1 MAVEL
6 ATAYVS
12 IVPDTSKIAPGVR
25 KALTGVD
32 GQAAA
37 AGKSAGSKMSAALGT
52 ALKGGAL
59 AAGTAAAAGIGVALT
74 KGFQRLSAIDD
85 AKGKLEGLGHTT
97 QSTQKIM
104 DSALESVRGTAYGL
118 GDAATIAAS
127 AVAAGVKP
135 GQQLTKYLS
144 SIGDAASIAGTGLSE
159 MGLIFNQVQTGQ
171 AAYTDDL
178 NQLASRG
185 IPIYQWLAE
194 EAKVSAGEV
203 KKLASEAKISSE
215 MFFNVINKN
224 IGGAALSA
232 GKTVRGS
239 FQNMLAAMGR
249 LGAAAEQPFFKRMPG
264 TFTSATAAIDAMTPR
279 VTELA
284 TQLDSKIFD
293 EWGPKLQK
301 ALESARDS
309 GKITDLVATVRG
321 LWSAMEGLGP
331 AAGTIV
337 TELGR
342 ASSAI
347 GVGTWQLFLAALNAG
362 VGVLNLMNPLLSTT
376 AHLMEDNRSVVT
388 ALMAA

>member
-104 DSALESVRGTAYGL
+104 DSALESVKGTAYGL

-194 EAKVSAGEV
+194 EAKISAGEV
-203 KKLASEAKISSE
+203 KKLASEGKISSE
-215 MFFNVINKN
+215 LFFNAINKN
-224 IGGAALSA
+224 IGGA
-232 GKTVRGS
+232 R
-239 FQNMLAAMGR
+239 
-249 LGAAAEQPFFKRMPG
+249 P
-264 TFTSATAAIDAMTPR
+264 
-279 VTELA
+279 
-284 TQLDSKIFD
+284 
-293 EWGPKLQK
+293 
-301 ALESARDS
+301 
-309 GKITDLVATVRG
+309 
-321 LWSAMEGLGP
+321 
-331 AAGTIV
+331 
-337 TELGR
+337 
-342 ASSAI
+342 SS
-347 GVGTWQLFLAALNAG
+347 
-362 VGVLNLMNPLLSTT
+362 
-376 AHLMEDNRSVVT
+376 
-388 ALMAA
+388 